1 MVPSVPVKVA
11 VGLVFREKLPPAP
24 LIIVHVPAPLVGVLA
39 ASVVLVTPQRFV
51 WSGPAFEVVGL
62 LLNVIVTS
70 SVELV
75 QGAFAIV
82 HRKT

>member
-11 VGLVFREKLPPAP
+11 AGLVLSEKLPPAP
-24 LIIVHVPAPLVGVLA
+24 LMIVQVPVPTVGAFA
-39 ASVVLVTPQRFV
+39 AKVVDVTPQRLV
-51 WSGPAFEVVGL
+51 WSAPALLVVGL

-75 QGAFAIV
+75 QGALAIV
-82 HRKT
+82 HLNT

>member
-1 MVPSVPVKVA
+1 M
-11 VGLVFREKLPPAP
+11 LRLKLPPAP
-24 LIIVHVPAPLVGVLA
+24 LTIVHVPAPLVGVFA

-70 SVELV
+70 SVLAV
-75 QGAFAIV
+75 QGALAIV
-82 HRKT
+82 HRNT

>member
-11 VGLVFREKLPPAP
+11 AGLVFSEKLPPAP
-24 LIIVHVPAPLVGVLA
+24 LIMVQVPLPLVGVLA
-39 ASVVLVTPQRFV
+39 TKVVLVTPQRLV
-51 WSGPAFEVVGL
+51 WSAPAAAVVGL

-75 QGAFAIV
+75 QGALAIV
-82 HRKT
+82 HRNT

>member
-1 MVPSVPVKVA
+1 MKVA
-11 VGLVFREKLPPAP
+11 AGLVFNEKLPPAP
-24 LIIVHVPAPLVGVLA
+24 LIMVQVPVPLVGVLA
-39 ASVVLVTPQRFV
+39 ARVVDVTPQRLL
-51 WSGPAFEVVGL
+51 WSAPALLVVGL

-82 HRKT
+82 HLNT